1 MVCREVLFSDHAI
14 AQMFRRSISVDNIKF
29 VVENGVVIK
38 EYPHDKPY
46 PSYLILGYID
56 NRPVHIVLGK
66 DGKLGRCI
74 VITTYEPD
82 ETIWQVDFKSK
93 K

>member
-1 MVCREVLFSDHAI
+1 MLSLKCSEVV
-14 AQMFRRSISVDNIKF
+14 FRLITLNL
-29 VVENGVVIK
+29 IK

-56 NRPVHIVLGK
+56 NRPVHIVLGE